1 LFKCLKTCKP
11 QSETNSKSYEN
22 PFSLYKAQ
30 KLDSEALVLRSE
42 ALNPHSEA
50 LARHSEASGRASF
63 CLLNQDSCQLTTL
76 PLLKSK
82 KNGWIK
88 IYPAVLSLL

>member
-1 LFKCLKTCKP
+1 MAFFLDLTSNKELKHPENPYQHSENDKTC
-11 QSETNSKSYEN
+11 SVD
-22 PFSLYKAQ
+22 FIL
-30 KLDSEALVLRSE
+30 
-42 ALNPHSEA
+42 HSEA
-50 LARHSEASGRASF
+50 LGRHSEDSSRHSEASGRASF